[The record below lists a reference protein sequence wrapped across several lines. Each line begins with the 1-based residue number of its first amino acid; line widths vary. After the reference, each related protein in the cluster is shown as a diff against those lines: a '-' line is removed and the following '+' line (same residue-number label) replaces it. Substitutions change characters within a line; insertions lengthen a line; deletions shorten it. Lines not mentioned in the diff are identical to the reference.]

1 MIPIII
7 NDSIRLASELDFI
20 PVEAI
25 VPEKNIQ
32 NMLDATDAKLI
43 SKRLTAVSYNHLAG
57 SLYECVIKVQIRK
70 VMPYLST
77 GDVHNA
83 EGREAYLSLTDSR
96 SLAVTKPIENK
107 IRGLYTFGNC
117 TTYNFPPPTTYYYK
131 TGKQIQLNSNEYNDY
146 GSRRYVKN
154 GKKWAS
160 NKKY

>member
-7 NDSIRLASELDFI
+7 NDSIRLKDKLDFI
-20 PVEAI
+20 EVKAI

-32 NMLDATDAKLI
+32 NMLDATNARLL
-43 SKRLTAVSYNHLAG
+43 SKRLTAVSYNHNAG
-57 SLYECVIKVQIRK
+57 NLYECVIKAQIRK
-70 VMPYLST
+70 VIPYLST

-96 SLAVTKPIENK
+96 SLAVTKPLENK
-107 IRGLYTFGNC
+107 IRGLYTFGHC
-117 TTYNFPPPTTYYYK
+117 GTYNFPHTTTYYYK
-131 TGKQIQLNSNEYNDY
+131 TGKQIQLNNNEYNDY

>member
-7 NDSIRLASELDFI
+7 NNSIRLKSEFDVI
-20 PVEAI
+20 PVVAI

-32 NMLDATDAKLI
+32 NMLDATNAILV
-43 SKRLTAVSYNHLAG
+43 SKIPITVSYNHLAG
-57 SLYECVIKVQIRK
+57 KLYECVIKVQIKK

-77 GDVHNA
+77 GDVHSV

-96 SLAVTKPIENK
+96 SLAVMKPLENR

-117 TTYNFPPPTTYYYK
+117 MTYTFPPTTTYHYK
-131 TGKQIQLNSNEYNDY
+131 TGKQIQLNNNEYNDY
-146 GSRRYVKN
+146 GNRRYVKN